1 MAMHVQ
7 SGAATP
13 IPAPLTAVGSSLSRR
28 SKWTTMLAFFCAT
41 MLVFAATLRIA
52 HSHTAAEQLSGH
64 CPICIALHAGIPTAS
79 APVQVNLHATPDP
92 IVVPA
97 PKAPVLMRVRTLADR
112 APPTNV

>member
-28 SKWTTMLAFFCAT
+28 SKWTTMLALFCAT
-41 MLVFAATLRIA
+41 MLIFAATLRIA
-52 HSHTAAEQLSGH
+52 HSHTTAELLSGH
-64 CPICIALHAGIPTAS
+64 CPICLALHAGIPAAS
-79 APVQVNLHATPDP
+79 APVQVNLHTAPDP

-97 PKAPVLMRVRTLADR
+97 PKAPALVRVRILTDR
-112 APPTNV
+112 APPANV